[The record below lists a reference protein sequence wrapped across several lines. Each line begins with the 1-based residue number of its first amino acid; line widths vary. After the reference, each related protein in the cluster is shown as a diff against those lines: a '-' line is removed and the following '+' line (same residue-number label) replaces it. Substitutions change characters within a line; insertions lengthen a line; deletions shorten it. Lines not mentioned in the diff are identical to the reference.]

1 MSKGM
6 AVIVRVCGWL
16 SLVVALVSLL
26 GRDSQDN
33 LVDKA
38 SVYLAPFLAH
48 FAVLARFGPGATSIQ
63 QGIGSTI
70 ARWAAG
76 ILGGLIGGYVL
87 WNALLYV
94 VVALHGGRFDL
105 RASWGTLLLAGGLFY
120 LLSSPPQRRQAAAQP
135 SGSFS

>member
-1 MSKGM
+1 
-6 AVIVRVCGWL
+6 VTVRVCGWL
-16 SLVVALVSLL
+16 FLVVALVSLL

-38 SVYLAPFLAH
+38 SLYLAPFLAH
-48 FAVLARFGPGATSIQ
+48 FAMLTRFGPGATSIQ

-70 ARWAAG
+70 ARWTTG
-76 ILGGLIGGYVL
+76 ILGGLIGGYFL

-105 RASWGTLLLAGGLFY
+105 RASWGTLLLAGALFY
-120 LLSSPPQRRQAAAQP
+120 LLSSPPQRRQAPAQP
-135 SGSFS
+135 SGSSS